1 VSKRTRI
8 FLGILLIYTV
18 GIAFVLYRVVSD
30 IDPRYRE
37 SAEESLVETSQLLA
51 TLVEQDVRD
60 GTLDTTRLDTLFKAA
75 YARSFEAQIF
85 NISKTRVEL
94 RTYVTDRNGVVVYD
108 STGPVAG
115 QGLFE
120 VARRAPDT
128 QGRIRCPYHPGH
140 CQ

>member
-8 FLGILLIYTV
+8 FLGILLIYVV

-75 YARSFEAQIF
+75 MPAA
-85 NISKTRVEL
+85 L
-94 RTYVTDRNGVVVYD
+94 RRRF
-108 STGPVAG
+108 STS
-115 QGLFE
+115 
-120 VARRAPDT
+120 ARRGWNCAPM
-128 QGRIRCPYHPGH
+128 
-140 CQ
+140 